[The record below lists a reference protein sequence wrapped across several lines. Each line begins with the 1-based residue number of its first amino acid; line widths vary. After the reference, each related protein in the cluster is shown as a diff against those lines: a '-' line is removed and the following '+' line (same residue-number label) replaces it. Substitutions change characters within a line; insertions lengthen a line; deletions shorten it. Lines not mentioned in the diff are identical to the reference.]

1 MLISPLH
8 RFPKSCR
15 ASSLARLRVPTEPG
29 LGRASSEDK
38 ACVQFCAE
46 KALQPGAQRPVLWF
60 SVLFHVIFMEAA
72 PLRPVGSS
80 ADATVTP
87 QPWAPCW
94 PRSPGELPNL
104 QPADGSKVLTVKARA
119 GARPARAEDH
129 EESGGPTET

>member
-1 MLISPLH
+1 M
-8 RFPKSCR
+8 C
-15 ASSLARLRVPTEPG
+15 
-29 LGRASSEDK
+29 
-38 ACVQFCAE
+38 
-46 KALQPGAQRPVLWF
+46 PVLCRESSAARGSEARF
-60 SVLFHVIFMEAA
+60 VVLSFLHVIFMKAA
-72 PLRPVGSS
+72 PLRPAGSS

-119 GARPARAEDH
+119 GARPARAEGH